1 MNEPFS
7 NPDRNIDS
15 TLSEDTNTELSSKPN
30 KAESD
35 EIQLRYKAAEGY
47 LARSIAGETV
57 IVPVGERSQELNG
70 YATFS
75 ETGQF
80 LWNLLTTGER
90 TIEDM
95 IYELTLVC
103 EVSSEEIR
111 NDVIAY
117 VKKMLENGF
126 IVQCS

>member
-7 NPDRNIDS
+7 NPDRNIDG
-15 TLSEDTNTELSSKPN
+15 TLPGDANAEISSMPN
-30 KAESD
+30 NAETD
-35 EIQLRYKAAEGY
+35 KIQLRYKAAEGY

-57 IVPVGERSQELNG
+57 IVPVGERSQDLNG

-95 IYELTLVC
+95 VHELAIVC
-103 EVSSEEIR
+103 EVSPEEIR
-111 NDVIAY
+111 DDVIAY

-126 IVQCS
+126 IVQCI